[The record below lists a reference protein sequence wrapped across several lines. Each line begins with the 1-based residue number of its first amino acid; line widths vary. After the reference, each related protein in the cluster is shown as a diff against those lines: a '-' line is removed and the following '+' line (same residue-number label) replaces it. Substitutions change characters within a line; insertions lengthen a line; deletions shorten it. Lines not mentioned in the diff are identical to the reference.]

1 MMRITRQLEDLKLD
15 HGPIVMAVGSFDG
28 VHKGHQ
34 LIIGRAVEKS
44 RKSAGEAWVLTLDPH
59 PLKVL
64 KPDSAPPLITSTQHK
79 LRLIEELGADGCV
92 VMPFTRDLAAVEPE
106 AFLRRLKDGVP
117 ALRELVVGS
126 NWTFGHGGKGNV
138 DLLNRKASELDLEA
152 TVVEPVQWKG
162 STISS
167 TRIRQA
173 VAKGHLHDAEEMM
186 GRPFSILGT
195 VVRGR
200 KIGTQLGFPTANL
213 DPHNEVR
220 PPSGVYAVRVGI
232 GHRVLGGAAFLAEPT
247 EAKKSPSGFIL
258 EVHLLDFDRELYGED
273 IEVSFVKWVR
283 DARRFPSRAQL
294 REQIARDVRQVRELL
309 R

>member
-1 MMRITRQLEDLKLD
+1 MRITPQLDDLKLE

-34 LIIGRAVEKS
+34 AIIGRAVEKARAVS
-44 RKSAGEAWVLTLDPH
+44 GESWVLTLDPH

-79 LRLIEELGADGCV
+79 LRLIEELGVDGCV
-92 VMPFTRDLAAVEPE
+92 VMPFTPELAAQEP
-106 AFLRRLKDGVP
+106 ADFLRRLKAGAP

-126 NWTFGHGGKGNV
+126 NWTFGHRGCGNV
-138 DLLNRKASELDLEA
+138 DLLRRQAPGLEVAA
-152 TVVEPVQWKG
+152 TVIEPLEWNG
-162 STISS
+162 APISS

-173 VAKGHLHDAEEMM
+173 VADGRLDEAREMM

-195 VVRGR
+195 VVPGR
-200 KIGTQLGFPTANL
+200 KISALIGFPTANL

-220 PPSGVYAVRVGI
+220 PPSGVYAVRASVG
-232 GHRVLGGAAFLAEPT
+232 GRLHGGAAFVART
-247 EAKKSPSGFIL
+247 DHAKASPSGYIL

-273 IEVSFVKWVR
+273 LEMFFVKWIREV
-283 DARRFPSRAQL
+283 RRFPSRLQL
-294 REQIARDVRQVRELL
+294 KEQIARDVEQAREAL